1 MTVTVRRGGVW
12 REPLLHFLVVG
23 ALLFVAFD
31 YLGQDEAVSDNTIR
45 VDREGLLEYLRHR
58 DPRLNDTSAATV
70 LESMTATERDSIV
83 AQYVRE
89 EVLFRQAQALGLEQY
104 DYAGR
109 RRLISQ
115 LDYINRGFLE
125 EQLQFADEELV
136 NFYEANL
143 ARYEESPTVTFTHVF
158 VSSERHGGQAK
169 ELATGT
175 LVVLNEDAVPF
186 HLGATR
192 GDRFL
197 YHKNYVDKSAQ
208 EIASHFGAEFAESVF
223 ALPASDAWVGPVA
236 SNYGYH
242 VLMISQQKP
251 AIVLPFD
258 TVRGQVARNLSAQ
271 RVQEELDAYYEL
283 ARAHYDVVVDL
294 LDTPP

>member
-1 MTVTVRRGGVW
+1 MSRLW
-12 REPLLHFLVVG
+12 REPLLHFLIVG
-23 ALLFVAFD
+23 ALLFVAFEF
-31 YLGQDEAVSDNTIR
+31 YGQDDAESDSTIR
-45 VDREGLLEYLRHR
+45 VDREGLLEFVRHR
-58 DPRLNDTSAATV
+58 DPRLNKSGAATV
-70 LESMTATERDSIV
+70 LESMTAPERESII

-136 NFYEANL
+136 GFYEANL
-143 ARYEESPTVTFTHVF
+143 ARYEEASTVTFTHVF
-158 VSSERHGGQAK
+158 FSSERHGEQAR
-169 ELATGT
+169 ELAADT
-175 LVVLNEDAVPF
+175 LTSLNEGAVPF
-186 HLGATR
+186 HLGAAE

-208 EIASHFGAEFAESVF
+208 EIASHFGAKFAESVF
-223 ALPASDAWVGPVA
+223 ALPAAETWVGPVA

-242 VLMISQQKP
+242 VLMVSRQKSAVVP
-251 AIVLPFD
+251 PFD
-258 TVRGQVARNLSAQ
+258 AVRGQVVRDLSAQ

-283 ARAHYDVVVDL
+283 ARANYDVVVDL
-294 LDTPP
+294 AETPR